1 MTCELGDCLVR
12 NVKIIPWGKTVAIP
26 DGENLLQAIAEA
38 EIPVR
43 AACGGEGACSRCKV
57 LLKEGRIMP
66 GSPGGL
72 TGEEL
77 ASGYVLACQSIP
89 VEDVV
94 IEIPAGSLM
103 DLPRVVL
110 SEPGR
115 DISSSE
121 PLYRKI
127 KLKLRRPSL
136 DDPRDDL
143 GRLLD
148 ELRFQ
153 LGNDRIRKA
162 GLDVLRSLP
171 VILRE
176 SGWVIN
182 VSLAEAGGETYI
194 EQVEPVSESKY
205 YGIAV
210 DIGTTTIAVCLVD
223 LDKGQTAAVRG
234 AYNKQ
239 SVCGEDVIS
248 RIIYAGERQDG
259 LGDLQGAVL
268 ATINGL
274 VSSMLNDL
282 QISPDDVK
290 VAVCAGN
297 TTMTH
302 LFLGLDPAFIRLEPY
317 VPVTNNPPPGRAGEI
332 GLKINPCAWVYCLP
346 GISSYIGGDITAGV
360 LVTGMAEREETALFI
375 DVGTNGEMVLGNRE
389 WLVACSCSAGPA
401 FEGNGIRY
409 GMPAAKGAIERV
421 FISEKGLKT
430 ECRTVAN
437 APPVGICG
445 SGLIDC
451 LACFYREG
459 IINRA
464 GKFVIKHDSAWFRE
478 GEQGLEFILARGL
491 NNREITIS
499 ETEIKNLIR
508 SKAAVFA
515 GIRSMLKTVGL
526 PVEAIKR
533 IYLAGGF
540 GRFLNI
546 RQAVAIGML
555 PDLPGDRYN
564 YLGNSS
570 VKGAVQVLLSKSAR
584 RNLEELSEK
593 ITYLELAADKSFY
606 DEFVSALFLP
616 HTDLSLFPSIKFQ

>member
-1 MTCELGDCLVR
+1 MGDSLVR
-12 NVKIIPWGKTVAIP
+12 NVKILPWGKAVAIL

-38 EIPVR
+38 EIPLR

-57 LLKEGRIMP
+57 LLKEGRILP

-77 ASGYVLACQSIP
+77 AAGYVLACQSVP

-94 IEIPAGSLM
+94 IEIPESSLAGRY
-103 DLPRVVL
+103 RVVL

-115 DISSSE
+115 GIGPSE

-127 KLKLRRPSL
+127 KLELRQPSL

-148 ELRFQ
+148 EVRFH
-153 LGNDRIRKA
+153 LGNDRIKA
-162 GLDVLRSLP
+162 SLDVVRSLP
-171 VILRE
+171 GILRE
-176 SGWVIN
+176 SGWIVN
-182 VSLAEAGGETYI
+182 VSLAESGGEAYI
-194 EQVEPVSESKY
+194 EQVEPVSDSKY
-205 YGIAV
+205 YGLAA

-223 LDKGQTAAVRG
+223 LDKGKTAAVRG

-239 SVCGEDVIS
+239 SVYGDDVIS
-248 RIIYAGERQDG
+248 RIIYSGESKGG
-259 LGDLQGAVL
+259 LKDLQGAVL

-274 VSSMLNDL
+274 VFGMLEDL
-282 QISPDDVK
+282 QISSEDVR

-302 LFLGLDPAFIRLEPY
+302 LFLGLDPAGIRLEPY
-317 VPVTNNPPPGRAGEI
+317 VPAANKPPPERAGKI
-332 GLKINPCAWVYCLP
+332 GLEINPGAWVHCLP
-346 GISSYIGGDITAGV
+346 GISSYIGGDVTGGV
-360 LVTGMAEREETALFI
+360 LVAGMAGLEETALFI
-375 DVGTNGEMVLGNRE
+375 DAGTNGEMVLGNRE
-389 WLVACSCSAGPA
+389 WLVGCSCSAGPA

-409 GMPAAKGAIERV
+409 GMPAAEGAIERV
-421 FISEKGLKT
+421 FISEKGLKV
-430 ECRTVAN
+430 EFRTVGN
-437 APPVGICG
+437 VPPVGICG

-451 LACFYREG
+451 LACLYREG
-459 IINRA
+459 VIDRA
-464 GKFVIKHDSAWFRE
+464 GKFILKPENPWFKE
-478 GEQGLEFILARGL
+478 GDEGPEFILARV

-499 ETEIKNLIR
+499 EPEVKNLIR

-526 PVEAIKR
+526 PVEAIER

-555 PDLPGDRYN
+555 PDLPEDRYA

-570 VKGAVQVLLSKSAR
+570 LKGAVQVLLSKSAR
-584 RNLEELSEK
+584 KSLEELSGR
-593 ITYLELAADKSFY
+593 ITYLELAADRTFY

-616 HTDLSLFPSIKFQ
+616 HTDLSLFPSVNFQ

>member
-1 MTCELGDCLVR
+1 MTCELGDPPVR

-38 EIPVR
+38 EIPLR
-43 AACGGEGACSRCKV
+43 AACGGEGACGRCRV
-57 LLKEGRIMP
+57 LLKEGRVRQ
-66 GSPGGL
+66 GLSGGL

-77 ASGYVLACQSIP
+77 AAGFILACQSVP

-94 IEIPAGSLM
+94 IEIPESSLV
-103 DLPRVVL
+103 DLRRVVL
-110 SEPGR
+110 SGSGR
-115 DISSSE
+115 DISLSG

-127 KLKLRRPSL
+127 KVELRPPSL
-136 DDPRDDL
+136 DDPKDDL

-153 LGNDRIRKA
+153 LGDGRINA
-162 GLDVLRSLP
+162 GLGVVRTLP
-171 VILRE
+171 GILRE
-176 SGWVIN
+176 SGWVVN
-182 VSLAEAGGETYI
+182 VSLAEAGGEIYI
-194 EQVEPVSESKY
+194 EQVEQVSESKY
-205 YGIAV
+205 YGLAV
-210 DIGTTTIAVCLVD
+210 DIGTTTIAACLAD
-223 LDKGQTAAVRG
+223 LESGRQAAVRG

-239 SVCGEDVIS
+239 SVYGEDVIS
-248 RIIYAGERQDG
+248 RIIYAGEHKDG
-259 LGDLQGAVL
+259 LEELQGAVL
-268 ATINGL
+268 GTINGL
-274 VSSMLNDL
+274 VSGMLDDL
-282 QISPDDVK
+282 HISSGDVK

-302 LFLGLDPAFIRLEPY
+302 LFLGLDPAYIRLEPY
-317 VPVTNNPPPGRAGEI
+317 VPAANNPPPGRAGEI
-332 GLKINPCAWVYCLP
+332 GLKINPGAWTHCLP

-360 LVTGMAEREETALFI
+360 LVTGMAEAEEIALFI

-409 GMPAAKGAIERV
+409 GMPAAEGAIERV
-421 FISEKGLKT
+421 FISEKGFRV
-430 ECRTVAN
+430 ECRTVGN
-437 APPVGICG
+437 APPSGICG

-459 IINRA
+459 VIDRA
-464 GKFVIKHDSAWFRE
+464 GKFIFKPENRRFRE
-478 GEQGLEFILARGL
+478 GDEGPEFILAGGL

-526 PVEAIKR
+526 PVEAIER

-546 RQAVAIGML
+546 RQAVATGML
-555 PDLPGDRYN
+555 PDLPEDRYA

-570 VKGAVQVLLSKSAR
+570 LKGAVQVLLSKSAR
-584 RNLEELSEK
+584 RKLEELSGK
-593 ITYLELAADKSFY
+593 VTYLELAAGKTFY
-606 DEFVSALFLP
+606 DEFISALFLP
-616 HTDLSLFPSIKFQ
+616 HTDLNLFPSVNFK

>member
-1 MTCELGDCLVR
+1 MTCELEDSLVR
-12 NVKIIPWGKTVAIP
+12 NVKIIPWGKVVAIP
-26 DGENLLQAIAEA
+26 AGENLLQAIAEA

-57 LLKEGRIMP
+57 LLKEGRVSP

-94 IEIPAGSLM
+94 IEIPADSLM
-103 DLPRVVL
+103 DWRRVVL
-110 SEPGR
+110 AGPGQG
-115 DISSSE
+115 INPSE
-121 PLYRKI
+121 PLFRKTE
-127 KLKLRRPSL
+127 LKLSRPSL
-136 DDPRDDL
+136 DDPKDDL

-148 ELRFQ
+148 ELSFQ
-153 LGNDRIRKA
+153 LGNDRIKA
-162 GLDVLRSLP
+162 GLGVLRSLP

-176 SGWVIN
+176 SGWVVN
-182 VSLAEAGGETYI
+182 VSLAEAGGETFI
-194 EQVEPVSESKY
+194 EQIEPLSESKY
-205 YGIAV
+205 YGLAV
-210 DIGTTTIAVCLVD
+210 DIGTTTIAACLVD
-223 LDKGQTAAVRG
+223 LGSGQPAAVRG

-239 SVCGEDVIS
+239 SVFGEDVIS
-248 RIIYAGERQDG
+248 RIVYAEEHKDG

-268 ATINGL
+268 GTINGL
-274 VSSMLNDL
+274 ISGMLDDL
-282 QISPDDVK
+282 RVVPDDVR

-302 LFLGLDPAFIRLEPY
+302 LFLGLNPAFIRLEPY
-317 VPVTNNPPPGRAGEI
+317 VPVANNPPPGRAGKI
-332 GLKINPCAWVYCLP
+332 GLKINPGAWVHCLP

-401 FEGNGIRY
+401 FEGNGIRC
-409 GMPAAKGAIERV
+409 GMPAAQGAIERV

-430 ECRTVAN
+430 ECRTVGN
-437 APPVGICG
+437 APPAGICG

-459 IINRA
+459 IIDRA
-464 GKFVIKHDSAWFRE
+464 GKFIIKPDSLRIRE
-478 GEQGLEFILARGL
+478 GDEGPEFILAHGL
-491 NNREITIS
+491 KNREITIS

-526 PVEAIKR
+526 PVEAIER

-555 PDLPGDRYN
+555 PDLPEDRYA

-584 RNLEELSEK
+584 RSLKELSGR

-616 HTDLSLFPSIKFQ
+616 HTDLSLFPSVNFQ

>member
-1 MTCELGDCLVR
+1 MGDSLVR
-12 NVKIIPWGKTVAIP
+12 NVKIIPWGKVVVIP
-26 DGENLLQAIAEA
+26 AGENLLQAIAEA
-38 EIPVR
+38 EIPIR

-57 LLKEGRIMP
+57 LLKEGRIRP

-94 IEIPAGSLM
+94 IEIPADSLV
-103 DLPRVVL
+103 DRRRVVL
-110 SEPGR
+110 AGPGQGV
-115 DISSSE
+115 SPSE
-121 PLYRKI
+121 PLFRKT
-127 KLKLRRPSL
+127 KLKLSRPSL
-136 DDPRDDL
+136 DDPKDDL

-148 ELRFQ
+148 ELSFQ
-153 LGNDRIRKA
+153 LENDRIKA
-162 GLDVLRSLP
+162 DLGVLRSLP

-176 SGWVIN
+176 SGWVVN
-182 VSLAEAGGETYI
+182 VSLAEAGGETII
-194 EQVEPVSESKY
+194 EQVEPLSESKY
-205 YGIAV
+205 YGLAV
-210 DIGTTTIAVCLVD
+210 DIGTTTIAACLAD
-223 LDKGQTAAVRG
+223 LGSGQLAAVRG

-239 SVCGEDVIS
+239 SVFGDDVIS
-248 RIIYAGERQDG
+248 RIVYAGEREDG

-268 ATINGL
+268 GTINGL
-274 VSSMLNDL
+274 ISGMLDDL
-282 QISPDDVK
+282 QVAPDDVR

-317 VPVTNNPPPGRAGEI
+317 VPVANNPPPGRAGEI
-332 GLKINPCAWVYCLP
+332 GLKINPGAWVHCLP

-401 FEGNGIRY
+401 FEGNGIRC
-409 GMPAAKGAIERV
+409 GMPAAQGAIERV
-421 FISEKGLKT
+421 FISEKGFKT
-430 ECRTVAN
+430 ECRTVGN
-437 APPVGICG
+437 APPAGICG

-459 IINRA
+459 IIDRA
-464 GKFVIKHDSAWFRE
+464 GKFIIKPDSPRFRE
-478 GEQGLEFILARGL
+478 GDEGPEFILAHGL
-491 NNREITIS
+491 KNREITIS
-499 ETEIKNLIR
+499 ESEIKNLIR

-515 GIRSMLKTVGL
+515 GIRSMLKIAGL
-526 PVEAIKR
+526 PVEAIER

-555 PDLPGDRYN
+555 PDLPEDRYA

-584 RNLEELSEK
+584 RSLKELSGR

-616 HTDLSLFPSIKFQ
+616 HTDLGLFPSVNFK